1 MIFSVFDQPVL
12 LLLLIPTL
20 FIALPVHEYFHAL
33 AATKLGDP
41 TPSALGR
48 LTIAPWQ
55 HLDPWGALALLLF
68 GFGWAKPV
76 PIDPRYFKKPK
87 RDMAI
92 VAAAG
97 PLSNLI
103 MSLIAAILYL
113 ASLRTLQWI
122 LPLVSADFLPRFFYY
137 LAQFFYVFHLVNL
150 TLFVFNLIPISPL
163 DGSHVLALILPARI
177 NVWIERHRRDLYV
190 LLMLWLLFGSV
201 ACRYL
206 LRIPAIGNSVVLS
219 RLVKILSLSGLV
231 SSATSHLSAW
241 ILKLFSFIPFL

>member
-1 MIFSVFDQPVL
+1 M
-12 LLLLIPTL
+12 
-20 FIALPVHEYFHAL
+20 
-33 AATKLGDP
+33 
-41 TPSALGR
+41 
-48 LTIAPWQ
+48 
-55 HLDPWGALALLLF
+55 
-68 GFGWAKPV
+68 
-76 PIDPRYFKKPK
+76 
-87 RDMAI
+87 
-92 VAAAG
+92 
-97 PLSNLI
+97 
-103 MSLIAAILYL
+103 
-113 ASLRTLQWI
+113 
-122 LPLVSADFLPRFFYY
+122 
-137 LAQFFYVFHLVNL
+137 NL

-219 RLVKILSLSGLV
+219 RLVMILSLSGLV